1 MSSFAKTYCSMVLLL
16 FGGLTA
22 SFGQD
27 PQFSQFYAAPI
38 YLNPA
43 FTGNTTQ
50 VRAAAIYR
58 KQWPRITKAFNSFGF
73 FYDMNIQKIKSG
85 IGFVVLTDK
94 SGASALKFTNIG
106 LSYAYKTG
114 ISRKVSISAGARASY
129 TIRGIN
135 KSELRFYDQYV
146 RDDPNSTIEDLP
158 TNQITYFDL
167 AAGMIVFSRSFWV
180 GLSFDHLTQPYQSF
194 IKIATVLP
202 IKYSFHGGYK
212 IPFEKTIKGDVTK
225 SLTIA
230 MNYKGQQ
237 DWDQLDLGLYLDY
250 QGFLLG
256 LWYRGIPVLKA
267 YQAGYSN
274 NDAIIFLVGY
284 KLADYIS
291 IGYSFDLT
299 ISKLSMASGGSHEIS
314 LIYEW
319 AQPKY
324 KRDNMKKDF
333 MMPCMKF

>member
-1 MSSFAKTYCSMVLLL
+1 MKAMLKIYCCLLL
-16 FGGLTA
+16 MLGSVGT
-22 SFGQD
+22 SFSQD

-58 KQWPRITKAFNSFGF
+58 KQWPRISKAFNSFGF
-73 FYDMNIQKIKSG
+73 AYDMNIQRIKSG
-85 IGFVVLTDK
+85 IGLVVLTDK
-94 SGASALKFTNIG
+94 SGSAGLKFTNFG
-106 LSYAYKTG
+106 LSYAYKTA
-114 ISRKVSISAGARASY
+114 ISRKIFMSAGTRASY

-146 RDDPNSTIEDLP
+146 RDDPNSTVEDLP

-167 AAGMIVFSRSFWV
+167 AAGLIVFSRQFWAGV
-180 GLSFDHLTQPYQSF
+180 SFDHLTQPYQSF

-202 IKYSFHGGYK
+202 IKYSLHGGYK
-212 IPFEKTIKGDVTK
+212 FPLEKSIKGDVTK
-225 SLTIA
+225 SITVA

-237 DWDQLDLGLYLDY
+237 DWDQMDVGLYVDY
-250 QGFLLG
+250 KGFIMG
-256 LWYRGIPVLKA
+256 LWYRGIPVFKA

-274 NDAIIFLVGY
+274 NDAVIFLVGY

-291 IGYSFDLT
+291 VGYSYDLT
-299 ISKLSMASGGSHEIS
+299 ISKLTLASGGAHEIS

-319 AQPKY
+319 TQPKY

>member
-1 MSSFAKTYCSMVLLL
+1 MKSTAKTYCCMLVLML
-16 FGGLTA
+16 GCSSI

-27 PQFSQFYAAPI
+27 PQFSQFYAVPI

-50 VRAAAIYR
+50 IRVAAIYR
-58 KQWPRITKAFNSFGF
+58 KQWPKITKAFNSYGF
-73 FYDMNIQKIKSG
+73 SYDQNFQKIKSG
-85 IGFVVLTDK
+85 IGFMVLSDK

-106 LSYAYKTG
+106 LSYAYKTAL
-114 ISRKVSISAGARASY
+114 SRKVYASAGVRASY

-146 RDDPNSTIEDLP
+146 RDDPNSSIEDIP
-158 TNQITYFDL
+158 TNQVTYFDL
-167 AAGMIVFSRSFWV
+167 AAGMIVFSKSFWA
-180 GLSFDHLTQPYQSF
+180 GISFDHLTRPHQSF
-194 IKIATVLP
+194 INITTQLP
-202 IKYSFHGGYK
+202 IKYSLHGGYK
-212 IPFEKTIKGDVTK
+212 IPLEKSIKGDVTK
-225 SLTIA
+225 SITVAL
-230 MNYKGQQ
+230 NYKGQQ
-237 DWDQLDLGLYLDY
+237 DWDQLDVGLYLDY
-250 QGFLLG
+250 QGLILG

-314 LIYEW
+314 LNYEW

-324 KRDNMKKDF
+324 KRNNIKKNF